1 MLICFINYLRAKS
14 CHILSHRITG
24 RMLTV
29 GKAYELNIDMSDSL
43 DPIMK
48 SDFHVDLASDTH
60 CGKWKVLDKRKG
72 IISVRFM
79 G

>member
-1 MLICFINYLRAKS
+1 
-14 CHILSHRITG
+14 
-24 RMLTV
+24 MLTI